1 MNETEKR
8 IIQLIDEHRE
18 ELIAMGNELYTR
30 AERGFAEVNTSAFIA
45 DKLKKLGLNVQTGLA
60 GTGLRASAGKEGGVN
75 VALISELDGILCP
88 SHPQAAPDGMSHAC
102 GHHAQ
107 MTAML
112 GAAIALTCPEVA
124 AGLHFSLSPRKNFS
138 AKISAA
144 DSGRKI
150 SPPTQAERR
159 S

>member
-1 MNETEKR
+1 MNCT
-8 IIQLIDEHRE
+8 H
-18 ELIAMGNELYTR
+18 R

-88 SHPQAAPDGMSHAC
+88 SHPSGRTGRYEPCLRPPCPDDRYAGRRD
-102 GHHAQ
+102 
-107 MTAML
+107 
-112 GAAIALTCPEVA
+112 CPDLPGGCRR
-124 AGLHFSLSPRKNFS
+124 AGRTGYIFAVPSEEFLSEDIR
-138 AKISAA
+138 A

>member
-60 GTGLRASAGKEGGVN
+60 GTDCAPPPEKRAVSMW
-75 VALISELDGILCP
+75 L
-88 SHPQAAPDGMSHAC
+88 
-102 GHHAQ
+102 
-107 MTAML
+107 
-112 GAAIALTCPEVA
+112 
-124 AGLHFSLSPRKNFS
+124 
-138 AKISAA
+138 
-144 DSGRKI
+144 
-150 SPPTQAERR
+150 
-159 S
+159 

>member
-88 SHPQAAPDGMSHAC
+88 SHLHSKKRSSHP
-102 GHHAQ
+102 
-107 MTAML
+107 T
-112 GAAIALTCPEVA
+112 
-124 AGLHFSLSPRKNFS
+124 SLSVVSIYQGKEC
-138 AKISAA
+138 ILQ
-144 DSGRKI
+144 I
-150 SPPTQAERR
+150 IRR
-159 S
+159 VAL

>member
-18 ELIAMGNELYTR
+18 ELITMGNELYTR

-112 GAAIALTCPEVA
+112 GAAIAFGKA
-124 AGLHFSLSPRKNFS
+124 
-138 AKISAA
+138 
-144 DSGRKI
+144 
-150 SPPTQAERR
+150 
-159 S
+159 